1 MKKKK
6 IIMLCDHP
14 MSTSGVGTQSRWLI
28 EGLVATGKYSFR
40 VFGGAMKHQ
49 DHNVIKVSD
58 DFIIKPTEGFGTK
71 ELLRMVIATEQPDAL
86 MLFTDP
92 RFFIWTWE
100 MEDEIHQVCPIV
112 YWHLWDNDPWPEF
125 NRVLYESTDLI
136 NCINWKTYAMVKE
149 HFPEKTN
156 YIPHSLP
163 PQIYHQ
169 LSDEQ
174 AKQSRQNL
182 FGKDAEDKF
191 IGIWVNRN
199 ARRKMPGDV
208 LAAWALFV
216 KELKEK
222 HGKNDCML
230 VMHTD
235 PFDHEGANLHEVV
248 KVLGIQKNVV
258 FSTDR
263 VPFEQMNMLYNAVDF
278 CVNIS
283 ANEGFG
289 LSTLE
294 AMLTGKPI
302 IALKTGGLT
311 QQVVNDDNS
320 ENGIALEP
328 EVRNLV
334 GSQLVPYI
342 YEDHVSNETVASA
355 FMKLYEAGPEGRK
368 ALGQRA
374 KEYSTKKYNHKK
386 TINDWD
392 CSLMNTIDNW
402 KKSYKPWKM
411 ITL

>member
-1 MKKKK
+1 
-6 IIMLCDHP
+6 
-14 MSTSGVGTQSRWLI
+14 
-28 EGLVATGKYSFR
+28 
-40 VFGGAMKHQ
+40 
-49 DHNVIKVSD
+49 
-58 DFIIKPTEGFGTK
+58 
-71 ELLRMVIATEQPDAL
+71 